1 MKYVKETFER
11 LSRGGFI
18 SSDSSQERD
27 KHIFMDIEDHLTDYQ
42 QYFAQIGFML
52 EQGNGYFYFSR
63 KENKVQVVDKLQRF
77 GHWIDILDFLKAWEP
92 AFGPGF
98 TFSEAAL
105 TIKIEADIDLQQ
117 KAFELYEK
125 KDKYPEIVE
134 KIVDEM
140 QKMGFLELADEKSGL
155 YKVVAAYSYLEEM
168 VNLITIDASDEISQ

>member
-98 TFSEAAL
+98 TFS
-105 TIKIEADIDLQQ
+105 
-117 KAFELYEK
+117 
-125 KDKYPEIVE
+125 
-134 KIVDEM
+134 
-140 QKMGFLELADEKSGL
+140 
-155 YKVVAAYSYLEEM
+155 
-168 VNLITIDASDEISQ
+168 

>member
-1 MKYVKETFER
+1 MGTG
-11 LSRGGFI
+11 S
-18 SSDSSQERD
+18 
-27 KHIFMDIEDHLTDYQ
+27 IFWT
-42 QYFAQIGFML
+42 
-52 EQGNGYFYFSR
+52 
-63 KENKVQVVDKLQRF
+63 
-77 GHWIDILDFLKAWEP
+77 
-92 AFGPGF
+92 GF

-117 KAFELYEK
+117 KASELYEK

-134 KIVDEM
+134 KLVDEM